1 MNLTIS
7 PLRQNQF
14 NNVQNRQSFTANR
27 AKTAMDT
34 VENAVEQAANKDS
47 SFFKPI
53 TDAYDKF
60 TDGVA
65 KQVTSRLLEFE
76 PLHKLADYFKD
87 SKKLTQHSMTLGSII
102 TSGLYMQRT
111 YTNKNLDEDR
121 RNTLVVNQGLTLI
134 LSTAGAYMLDKYL
147 NGWWNNVTA
156 RYAGVLLND
165 KDFLNNYKKHV
176 EETAKAN
183 KPLKEALKRGEKVE
197 LKSAKSV
204 MDMVKNNENYKQLE
218 ATDKAAA
225 KLLKTKIKGMS
236 PLKGI
241 LVFGFVYRFFVPVVV
256 TKPANKLCDKYLQ
269 KKHEKEAQ
277 KAQNA

>member
-7 PLRQNQF
+7 PLNKNQF
-14 NNVQNRQSFTANR
+14 SNIQNRQTFTANKT
-27 AKTAMDT
+27 KTAIDGIG
-34 VENAVEQAANKDS
+34 NAVEQAVTQDS
-47 SFFKPI
+47 SFFKPV
-53 TDAYDKF
+53 TDAYDSF
-60 TDGVA
+60 TTGVA
-65 KQVTSRLLEFE
+65 KHVTSRLLEFE

-156 RYAGVLLND
+156 RYAGVRLND

-176 EETAKAN
+176 KEVAEAN

-204 MDMVKNNENYKQLE
+204 MDFVKANENFKNLD
-218 ATDKAAA
+218 ATDKTAA

-277 KAQNA
+277 QKTQA